1 MFYLKTPDIVLFN
14 NADGNYEA
22 SYKPNILL
30 YGDMGENETNI
41 MWIPPAIYKSSC
53 TIDVRY
59 FPFDEQVCDMRFGS
73 WTFDAQ
79 QVRLKRD
86 KPLVN
91 LEDYLPSG
99 TWDVIAVPGYESYSK
114 VRQQQNKYI
123 NTLSLNTQL

>member
-1 MFYLKTPDIVLFN
+1 
-14 NADGNYEA
+14 
-22 SYKPNILL
+22 
-30 YGDMGENETNI
+30 MGENETNI

-114 VRQQQNKYI
+114 V
-123 NTLSLNTQL
+123 TTPAPPLSLKKRAFKNSILNCI

>member
-1 MFYLKTPDIVLFN
+1 MFLFFFLFPQTPDIVLFN

-59 FPFDEQVCDMRFGS
+59 FPFDEQWCDMRFGS

-79 QVRLKRD
+79 QVKLKRD

-99 TWDVIAVPGYESYSK
+99 TWDVIEVPGYETYSK
-114 VRQQQNKYI
+114 VKIKIFR
-123 NTLSLNTQL
+123 